1 MCFCTRWIPFFYL
14 YITFPLWKVFRFWVF
29 SISFTEI
36 RFHFPLFFFCA
47 ATSLFHSL
55 ELVHASVVSATLLFQ
70 LGSLRSCFFF
80 THRHFSLSAISK
92 TVIGSMK
99 ETGYFFSSYFGL
111 AFATRQCCY
120 FGVEI
125 IKQYLRFEI
134 WAHGVFVSFNL
145 LSFIFHSRYFILGAS
160 CSQPPFPSQPTP
172 NSLSVF
178 VSIVVSFLVSV
189 FEPQID
195 AQMIVSMIANEHST
209 KQFQWTKIGKWGKRE
224 KLLGISFVDCGPL
237 NWYVLYR
244 PFFRTIILMRVHLC
258 VWWCQTLVYQW
269 FHIMLRIVIFLF
281 HSSTLSLSLFF
292 KTSVNDNKSTDKIGK
307 IERITRAM
315 EEDRVSRRTKSV
327 TIVQTNLCAECTL
340 YSNIFF
346 VVLAA
351 IDFLFKP
358 YLLSVYH
365 FEASFVCWMFG
376 FSIKP
381 QKANSW
387 IRAKQFF
394 FGST

>member
-172 NSLSVF
+172 NSL
-178 VSIVVSFLVSV
+178 
-189 FEPQID
+189 
-195 AQMIVSMIANEHST
+195 
-209 KQFQWTKIGKWGKRE
+209 
-224 KLLGISFVDCGPL
+224 C
-237 NWYVLYR
+237 
-244 PFFRTIILMRVHLC
+244 LC
-258 VWWCQTLVYQW
+258 VYC
-269 FHIMLRIVIFLF
+269 
-281 HSSTLSLSLFF
+281 
-292 KTSVNDNKSTDKIGK
+292 G
-307 IERITRAM
+307 
-315 EEDRVSRRTKSV
+315 
-327 TIVQTNLCAECTL
+327 
-340 YSNIFF
+340 
-346 VVLAA
+346 
-351 IDFLFKP
+351 
-358 YLLSVYH
+358 
-365 FEASFVCWMFG
+365 
-376 FSIKP
+376 
-381 QKANSW
+381 
-387 IRAKQFF
+387 
-394 FGST
+394 